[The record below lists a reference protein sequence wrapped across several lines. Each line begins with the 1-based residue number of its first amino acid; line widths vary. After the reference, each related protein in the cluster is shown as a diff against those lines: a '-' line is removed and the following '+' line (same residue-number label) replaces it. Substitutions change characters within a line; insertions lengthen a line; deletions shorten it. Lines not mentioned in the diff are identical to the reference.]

1 MLATGYDFSKPI
13 SFVATILL
21 TPSLTPT
28 RRSLSPYLD
37 QQLYSVQH
45 RTPLFPAERPSM
57 AGFSTIKVLAYNVWG
72 MPRQFGGKQKS
83 LRFPKLAK
91 MLREGCQ
98 RKEYDV
104 VLLSEL
110 WMKHD
115 HETIKQE
122 MVKFKVKKKS
132 HDS

>member
-1 MLATGYDFSKPI
+1 
-13 SFVATILL
+13 
-21 TPSLTPT
+21 
-28 RRSLSPYLD
+28 
-37 QQLYSVQH
+37 
-45 RTPLFPAERPSM
+45 M
-57 AGFSTIKVLAYNVWG
+57 AGFSTFEIKVLAYNVWG

-122 MVKFKVKKKS
+122 MVKFKVEKKS

>member
-1 MLATGYDFSKPI
+1 
-13 SFVATILL
+13 
-21 TPSLTPT
+21 
-28 RRSLSPYLD
+28 
-37 QQLYSVQH
+37 
-45 RTPLFPAERPSM
+45 M
-57 AGFSTIKVLAYNVWG
+57 AGFSTAEIKVLAYNVWG

-122 MVKFKVKKKS
+122 MVKFKVEKNLMTADRS
-132 HDS
+132 DGGRSLHDGMGSVQLFRLAWGILRTRYCVTVNS

>member
-1 MLATGYDFSKPI
+1 ME
-13 SFVATILL
+13 V
-21 TPSLTPT
+21 
-28 RRSLSPYLD
+28 
-37 QQLYSVQH
+37 
-45 RTPLFPAERPSM
+45 E
-57 AGFSTIKVLAYNVWG
+57 IKVLAYNVWG

-91 MLREGCQ
+91 MIREGCQ

-115 HETIKQE
+115 HETIIQE
-122 MVKFKVKKKS
+122 MVKLKVGKVEKNLMTADRS
-132 HDS
+132 DGGRSLHDGMGSVQLFRLAWGILRTRYCVTVNS

>member
-1 MLATGYDFSKPI
+1 
-13 SFVATILL
+13 
-21 TPSLTPT
+21 
-28 RRSLSPYLD
+28 
-37 QQLYSVQH
+37 
-45 RTPLFPAERPSM
+45 M
-57 AGFSTIKVLAYNVWG
+57 AGFSTFEIKVLAYNVWG

-122 MVKFKVKKKS
+122 MVKFKVEKKS
-132 HDS
+132 QSRISIRRRAVST

>member
-1 MLATGYDFSKPI
+1 
-13 SFVATILL
+13 
-21 TPSLTPT
+21 
-28 RRSLSPYLD
+28 
-37 QQLYSVQH
+37 
-45 RTPLFPAERPSM
+45 M
-57 AGFSTIKVLAYNVWG
+57 AGFPTFEIKVLAYNVWG

-122 MVKFKVKKKS
+122 MVKFKVEKNLNQES
-132 HDS
+132 QSDGVRSLHNGMGSVQLFRLAWGILRTRYCVTVNS